1 MRMYA
6 EVAKSQFSSVK
17 PLLGAQ
23 TYLSLYAIIEHKS
36 SGRIWVNDE
45 SSVKSA
51 FVWDLVNG
59 FLFALGKSNSEIDF
73 PEANRLL
80 KEELVPEACKK
91 GYTKLNAIL
100 LLDLTEA
107 QNRMLFDGLSTS
119 IEDLCHFRLEGTE
132 ELKTP
137 NLAVP
142 RGFGLKRIDQRVLNN
157 SRLANIGEI
166 RRCIMACWQ
175 DLDRYLSDGVGFV
188 IFNDVAAVSWCS
200 TDYVVSGKCDLYVET
215 FEAYRRKGFGT
226 IVASAC
232 IKECLSRKLEVNWHC
247 WSQNLESTGLVL
259 LIEQREDE
267 NGRLAKGI
275 GSVKRRQNSEEVGV
289 GFWRQ
294 IIGCC
299 HCRGRFH

>member
-1 MRMYA
+1 MRTYT
-6 EVAKSQFSSVK
+6 EVAKSQFSSIK

-36 SGRIWVNDE
+36 SGRIWVDNE

-80 KEELVPEACKK
+80 KEELVPEASKK

-100 LLDLTEA
+100 LVDPTEA

-119 IEDLCHFRLEGTE
+119 TEDLYHFRLEGTE

-137 NLAVP
+137 NFDVP
-142 RGFGLKRIDQRVLNN
+142 RGFELKRIDKRVLNN

-175 DLDRYLSDGVGFV
+175 DSDRYLSDGVGFV
-188 IFNDVAAVSWCS
+188 ILNDIATVSWCS

-247 WSQNLESTGLVL
+247 WAQNPEST
-259 LIEQREDE
+259 
-267 NGRLAKGI
+267 RLARKI
-275 GSVKRRQNSEEVGV
+275 GLSQKPNQSVHVISL
-289 GFWRQ
+289 
-294 IIGCC
+294 
-299 HCRGRFH
+299 